1 MLSLLSSQGGLL
13 VAPHAKTSHLSRRA
27 ANAPSMVSSWYDSGL
42 RLDGSV
48 AKIQMSAD
56 IDDGSAA
63 ALEALDA
70 LEARLDA
77 VSDAAAPE
85 AETNFYSFLNA
96 EVTAQGSTAAGAT
109 PAAAA
114 ETPSPAPAPP
124 AAAPPASAPPASAAA
139 AELPA
144 LKASFRLKAAQCDRG
159 FSASGTRIE
168 QLQDMAKELEAAARE
183 DPRWADGSAVTASPL
198 LLGKWYLDFCDA
210 GEATPNPNPN
220 LTLTLT
226 LTSTL
231 TLTYALAPAPA
242 PAPAPAITLAR
253 RRAQPLPCPAAR
265 GRAHRLHLPGGGSNP
280 SPSPSQP

>member
-1 MLSLLSSQGGLL
+1 M
-13 VAPHAKTSHLSRRA
+13 
-27 ANAPSMVSSWYDSGL
+27 

-85 AETNFYSFLNA
+85 AETKTNFYSFLNA
-96 EVTAQGSTAAGAT
+96 EVTAQGSTAAGAP

-124 AAAPPASAPPASAAA
+124 AAAPPASAAAA
-139 AELPA
+139 GLPA

-159 FSASGTRIE
+159 FSASGARIE

-210 GEATPNPNPN
+210 GEATPKPRP
-220 LTLTLT
+220 
-226 LTSTL
+226 
-231 TLTYALAPAPA
+231 
-242 PAPAPAITLAR
+242 
-253 RRAQPLPCPAAR
+253 
-265 GRAHRLHLPGGGSNP
+265 
-280 SPSPSQP
+280 